1 MPPSSGNGL
10 TPFLN
15 ARGMTPPVLNIVR
28 FVMLGG
34 VLFFAALAWFLT
46 SSGQMGAAGNDELAG
61 VLRYVFYG
69 LLVVDLGAMWLVR
82 QRIDRAETFE
92 KKGPLLLI
100 GYALGQLHRTFWGI
114 AFGSPRVRRAGSGE
128 RLAFSASLPALR
140 PPLSDV
146 ARERNVR

>member
-1 MPPSSGNGL
+1 
-10 TPFLN
+10 
-15 ARGMTPPVLNIVR
+15 MTPQVLNIVR
-28 FVMLGG
+28 FAMLGG
-34 VLFFAALAWFLT
+34 VLFFAAIAWFLT

-100 GYALGQLHRTFWGI
+100 GYALGEGI
-114 AFGSPRVRRAGSGE
+114 TLYGIVYWLVTGGMLLFFVGLLVFLAAFLVFPVQP
-128 RLAFSASLPALR
+128 ASDGA
-140 PPLSDV
+140 
-146 ARERNVR
+146 